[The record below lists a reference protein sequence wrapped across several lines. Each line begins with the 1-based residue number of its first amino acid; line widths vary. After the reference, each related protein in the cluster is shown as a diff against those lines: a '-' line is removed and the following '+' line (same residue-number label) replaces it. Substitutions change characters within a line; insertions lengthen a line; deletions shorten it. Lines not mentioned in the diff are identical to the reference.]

1 MSELYLVPVGEI
13 HDDSAATAADCVAGV
28 FGLRGVFLN
37 PVPVPKGALD
47 PKRAQYSS
55 PVLLEAVIRS
65 LPRDRTR
72 ALALTSCDIF
82 IPMLTFLFGQA
93 QLGGR
98 VALVSTA
105 RLQPQFYGL
114 PPNPELVAE
123 RLRKE
128 IIHEVGHTLGLVH
141 CPDRSCAMSLAN
153 SIWQVDVKEDAF
165 CRGCRGV
172 VDERLSQDR
181 LEGVS

>member
-13 HDDSAATAADCVAGV
+13 QDDWAATAADCIAGV

-37 PVPVPKGALD
+37 PVPIPKAALD
-47 PKRAQYSS
+47 PKRAQYSA

-65 LPRDRTR
+65 LPRNRTR

-128 IIHEVGHTLGLVH
+128 TYPRGRAHVGTGALPRPILRDEPRKLH
-141 CPDRSCAMSLAN
+141 LAGGR
-153 SIWQVDVKEDAF
+153 QGRCVLP
-165 CRGCRGV
+165 
-172 VDERLSQDR
+172 RLSR
-181 LEGVS
+181 RR